1 MFSHQVELSAA
12 TLTLLCLLVHGK
24 YYVEVQVFNYSNPS
38 GKCRDCQLPGY
49 VHEWSTSC
57 CDDAEDF
64 GACSGSQRCDSY
76 FTYCLRPFG
85 SEGKGCAHKENWT
98 STVNENDRGIHFSRK
113 TVLGL
118 ENPLKLPGLTNG
130 DRSMDQV
137 CYDIIDNF
145 LFETL
150 Y

>member
-12 TLTLLCLLVHGK
+12 TLTLLCLLVHGR

-38 GKCRDCQLPGY
+38 GRCRDCQLSSY
-49 VHEWSTSC
+49 EWIASC
-57 CDDAEDF
+57 CDDTEDF
-64 GACSGSQRCDSY
+64 DVCSGSQRCDSY

-85 SEGKGCAHKENWT
+85 SEGKGCEDKENRT
-98 STVNENDRGIHFSRK
+98 STINEDDQWMNFSRK

-130 DRSMDQV
+130 DRSMV
-137 CYDIIDNF
+137 CSLSPIAVQ
-145 LFETL
+145 L
-150 Y
+150 